1 MSVSEWLA
9 EWISVCA
16 WFYMFVCVLD
26 WVYLQCAR
34 VCGFYPYVSVFKCFG
49 KCTCVCVCIL
59 CVLKCIYLCLYRD
72 IYIMHMYFLRTYP
85 CVGAY
90 IFMYDKGWV
99 VQRGF
104 MYVGGEVP
112 ICYICKGIHVTECV
126 NETHRISTLITKIN
140 YFSISI
146 LMINTRGAQN
156 F

>member
-1 MSVSEWLA
+1 MRV
-9 EWISVCA
+9 
-16 WFYMFVCVLD
+16 VL
-26 WVYLQCAR
+26 Y
-34 VCGFYPYVSVFKCFG
+34 
-49 KCTCVCVCIL
+49 VCVCIRLGVSPVRACVWFLSVCECIQVFWQMYL
-59 CVLKCIYLCLYRD
+59 CVCVHFVCIKMYISMCLYRD

-90 IFMYDKGWV
+90 IFMYKGWV

-146 LMINTRGAQN
+146 LVMINTRGAQN